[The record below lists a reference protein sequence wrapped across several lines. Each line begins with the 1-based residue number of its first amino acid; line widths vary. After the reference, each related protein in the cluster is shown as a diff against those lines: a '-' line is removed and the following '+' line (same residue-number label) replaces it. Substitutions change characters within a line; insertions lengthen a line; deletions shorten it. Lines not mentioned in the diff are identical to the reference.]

1 MTITPDRPSR
11 FAANEALNRA
21 LSTRVRPGRANAL
34 TASLAFAWRGILKIK
49 HIPEQL
55 IDVTMTPIL
64 FTLMFTYL
72 FGGALAGSPT
82 EYLQFLLPGIL
93 VMSVLFS
100 TVYSGVTI
108 NTDMTK
114 GVSDRFRSLPV
125 WSSAPL
131 VGSVLADSVRYLMA
145 ALVGLSFGMLL
156 GFRPEG
162 GVIGVIAGLSLLL
175 MFSFS
180 LSWVFTTMG
189 MLMKTPNAVM
199 NLGFMLMFPL
209 TFMSNVFVE
218 PDTMPKWLEWWVNIN
233 PVSSLATAM
242 RAFMHGTFSPA
253 QVVSVLLASSI
264 FTGIFAP
271 VTLYLYRNKS

>member
-242 RAFMHGTFSPA
+242 RAFMHGTFNSA
-253 QVVSVLLASSI
+253 QVVSVLLASTI
-264 FTGIFAP
+264 LAGIFAP
-271 VTLYLYRNKS
+271 ITLWLYRNKL